1 MKNLIIVG
9 NSVTANIIIIFLSPL
24 FADGQGNKR
33 WKKGH
38 KKHYRY
44 KKNRTHK
51 VVYHTRPN
59 VKIKYGYHWCL
70 TPWRNLYP
78 RHNHNNV
85 VVIKNEDKV
94 LDDDSSDVFAKIEQ
108 LGALKESGLITEKEF
123 QNAKKALLKRI

>member
-1 MKNLIIVG
+1 MIKYLL
-9 NSVTANIIIIFLSPL
+9 IIIIFLSPL
-24 FADGQGNKR
+24 FADGPGNKR

-44 KKNRTHK
+44 KKHKTHK
-51 VVYHTRPN
+51 VVYHTTPN

-94 LDDDSSDVFAKIEQ
+94 LDDDISDVFAKIEQ

>member
-1 MKNLIIVG
+1 MIKYLL
-9 NSVTANIIIIFLSPL
+9 IIIIFLSSV
-24 FADGQGNKR
+24 FADGPGNKR

-44 KKNRTHK
+44 KKHKTHK
-51 VVYHTRPN
+51 VVHHTRPN

-70 TPWRNLYP
+70 TPWRNLNS

-85 VVIKNEDKV
+85 VVIKNEDNV
-94 LDDDSSDVFAKIEQ
+94 LNDSSDVFEKIQQ

-123 QNAKKALLKRI
+123 LKAKKGLLKKI

>member
-1 MKNLIIVG
+1 
-9 NSVTANIIIIFLSPL
+9 
-24 FADGQGNKR
+24 
-33 WKKGH
+33 
-38 KKHYRY
+38 
-44 KKNRTHK
+44 
-51 VVYHTRPN
+51 RPN
-59 VKIKYGYHWCL
+59 VKIKYGYHWCF